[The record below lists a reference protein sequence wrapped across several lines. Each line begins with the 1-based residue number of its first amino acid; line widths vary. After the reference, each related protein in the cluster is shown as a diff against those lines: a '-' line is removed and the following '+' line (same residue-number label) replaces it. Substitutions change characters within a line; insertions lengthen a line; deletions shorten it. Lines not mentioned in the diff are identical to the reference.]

1 MPLYQRFQN
10 SIPKKATCFVLMP
23 FNDEFKAV
31 FQSIA
36 KGLQKIGVSV
46 KRADQNPQPNIM
58 KNILTGIRDAEYVI
72 VDITGFRPNV
82 MYELGIVHSVKQ
94 EDNIIVIS
102 RDTGDN
108 AVPFNITYQNINY
121 YVDEPESR
129 RRLISRIKSIIIDDR
144 RNNITN
150 QLPIKIWLKNY
161 GFDKPMPKVELGF
174 SLTGYE
180 GDRCHYDLIFLE
192 YIVAENSV
200 KLKYC
205 VRKKT
210 IVPRTQT
217 ILGDFHAFFI
227 LNSLSRNLQHISGS
241 LKFVEMDGDDAV
253 LEFQKLD

>member
-1 MPLYQRFQN
+1 MNHDF
-10 SIPKKATCFVLMP
+10 KEATCFVLMP
-23 FNDEFKAV
+23 FEAEFSA
-31 FQSIA
+31 FFGSIK
-36 KGLQKIGVSV
+36 KGLQTIGVSV
-46 KRADQNPQPNIM
+46 NRADGILNPNIM
-58 KNILTGIRDAEYVI
+58 VNILTGIRDAEYVI

-82 MYELGIVHSVKQ
+82 MYELGIVHSVKE
-94 EDNIIVIS
+94 EDKIIVIS
-102 RDTGDN
+102 RDN
-108 AVPFNITYQNINY
+108 PAENEVPFNITYQNINY

-217 ILGDFHAFFI
+217 ILGDFYAFFI